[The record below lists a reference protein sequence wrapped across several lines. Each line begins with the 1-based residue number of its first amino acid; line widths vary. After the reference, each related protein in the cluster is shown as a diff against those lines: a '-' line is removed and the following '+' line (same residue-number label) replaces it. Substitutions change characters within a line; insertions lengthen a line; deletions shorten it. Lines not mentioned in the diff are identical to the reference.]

1 MKREQAERMMRVY
14 TDMVVEFNSGKNSY
28 VGMDDAIKL
37 VRELIVDAMCDA
49 ERKPLPA
56 HITYPK
62 VNLPGAITNPDEFA
76 NVEPLGYCAWG
87 TRRAK

>member
-37 VRELIVDAMCDA
+37 VRELIIDAMCDDG
-49 ERKPLPA
+49 KNVQQG
-56 HITYPK
+56 ITYKSTYP
-62 VNLPGAITNPDEFA
+62 NISIPTGISNPDEF
-76 NVEPLGYCAWG
+76 G
-87 TRRAK
+87 TYKTVVTC